1 MARYTGP
8 VCKLCRREGEKLM
21 LKGDRC
27 MSPKCPFERDRGYP
41 PGMHGRMAQFRSR
54 QRPSDYLRQLREKQK
69 ARRIYGVQERQF
81 RRMFDEALRRPG
93 RTGEILLSLLE
104 CRLDNVVYR
113 LGFAGSRAQAR
124 QLVRHGHVQVN
135 GHKLDIP
142 SYLVQPGDVI
152 AQLVQ
157 DLVHL
162 ERGGERLDQHRALDE
177 IAVREGSR
185 KHVYFRDFVKDLGER
200 GVPGWLSLDPK
211 AMTARMLAV
220 PSREEIETP
229 LNEQLIV
236 EYYSR

>member
-27 MSPKCPFERDRGYP
+27 MSPKCPFERERGYP

-124 QLVRHGHVQVN
+124 QLVQHGHFLVN
-135 GHKLDIP
+135 GRRTRCP
-142 SYLVQPGDVI
+142 SLILHPQ
-152 AQLVQ
+152 
-157 DLVHL
+157 
-162 ERGGERLDQHRALDE
+162 DE

-211 AMTARMLAV
+211 AMAARMLAV